1 MPSFDIKSEIDKHE
15 LTNAVDQA
23 NRVLKNRFDF
33 KDANAEFKLND
44 DSIILTAN
52 EDFHI
57 KQMSNI
63 LKEAITK
70 RNLDVRVLKP
80 ENIEVANNTAR
91 QTVTL
96 QEGID
101 RELAKNITTLIK
113 KSKLR
118 VQSAIQGETIRITG
132 KKRDDLQDAIQH
144 IKDQKYTTPLQFDN
158 FRD

>member
-15 LTNAVDQA
+15 LTNSIDQA

-33 KDANAEFKLND
+33 KDANAEFKID
-44 DSIILTAN
+44 SDSIILMAK

-57 KQMSNI
+57 KQMLGV

-70 RNLDVRVLKP
+70 RNIDVRVLKP
-80 ENIEVANNTAR
+80 GNIEISNNTAR
-91 QTVTL
+91 QIVAL

-101 RELAKNITTLIK
+101 RDLAKGITALIK
-113 KSKLR
+113 KSKLK
-118 VQSAIQGETIRITG
+118 VQSAIQGESVRVSG
-132 KKRDDLQDAIQH
+132 KKRDDLQDAIQA
-144 IKDQKYTTPLQFDN
+144 IKDQKYSIPLQFDN

>member
-15 LTNAVDQA
+15 LTNAIDQA

-33 KDANAEFKLND
+33 KDANAEFKLNS
-44 DSIILTAN
+44 DSITLTAK

-57 KQMSNI
+57 KQMLGV

-70 RNLDVRVLKP
+70 RNIDVRVLKP
-80 ENIEVANNTAR
+80 ENIEISNNTAR
-91 QTVTL
+91 QIVAL

-101 RELAKNITTLIK
+101 RDLAKSITNLIK
-113 KSKLR
+113 KSKLK
-118 VQSAIQGETIRITG
+118 VQSAIQGESVRVTG
-132 KKRDDLQDAIQH
+132 KKRDDLQDAIQA
-144 IKDQKYTTPLQFDN
+144 IKDQKYSLPLQFDN

>member
-113 KSKLR
+113 KSKLK
-118 VQSAIQGETIRITG
+118 VQSAIQGSTIRITG

>member
-15 LTNAVDQA
+15 LTNSIDQA

-33 KDANAEFKLND
+33 KDANAEFKLNS
-44 DSIILTAN
+44 DSITLTAK

-57 KQMSNI
+57 KQMLGV

-70 RNLDVRVLKP
+70 RNIDVRVLKP
-80 ENIEVANNTAR
+80 ENIEISNNTAR
-91 QTVTL
+91 QIVAL

-101 RELAKNITTLIK
+101 RDLAKSITNLIK
-113 KSKLR
+113 KSKLK
-118 VQSAIQGETIRITG
+118 VQSAIQGESVRVTG
-132 KKRDDLQDAIQH
+132 KKRDDLQDAIQA
-144 IKDQKYTTPLQFDN
+144 IKNQKYSLPLQFDN

>member
-15 LTNAVDQA
+15 LTNSIDQA

-33 KDANAEFKLND
+33 KDANAEFKLNS
-44 DSIILTAN
+44 DSITLTAK

-57 KQMSNI
+57 KQMLGV

-70 RNLDVRVLKP
+70 RNIDVRVLKP
-80 ENIEVANNTAR
+80 ENIEISNNIAR
-91 QTVTL
+91 QIVAL

-101 RELAKNITTLIK
+101 RDLAKSITALIK
-113 KSKLR
+113 KSKLK
-118 VQSAIQGETIRITG
+118 VQSAIQGESVRVTG
-132 KKRDDLQDAIQH
+132 KKRDDLQDAIQA
-144 IKDQKYTTPLQFDN
+144 IKNQKYSLPLQFDN

>member
-44 DSIILTAN
+44 NSIILTAN

-57 KQMSNI
+57 KQMSNV

>member
-15 LTNAVDQA
+15 LTNSIDQA

-33 KDANAEFKLND
+33 KDANAEFKLNS
-44 DSIILTAN
+44 DSITLTAK

-57 KQMSNI
+57 KQMLGV

-70 RNLDVRVLKP
+70 RNIDVRVLKP
-80 ENIEVANNTAR
+80 ENIEISNNTAR
-91 QTVTL
+91 QIVAL

-101 RELAKNITTLIK
+101 RDLAKSITALIK
-113 KSKLR
+113 KSKLK
-118 VQSAIQGETIRITG
+118 VQSAIQGESVRVTG
-132 KKRDDLQDAIQH
+132 KKRDDLQDAIQA
-144 IKDQKYTTPLQFDN
+144 IKDQKYSLPLQFDN

>member
-15 LTNAVDQA
+15 LTNVVDQA

-44 DSIILTAN
+44 DSILLTAK

-57 KQMSNI
+57 KQMATV
-63 LKEAITK
+63 LQDAITK
-70 RNLDVRVLKP
+70 RKMDIRILKP
-80 ENIEVANNTAR
+80 GKIEISNNTAR
-91 QTVTL
+91 QTVDL

-113 KSKLR
+113 QSKIK
-118 VQSAIQGETIRITG
+118 VQAAIQGDSIRVSG
-132 KKRDDLQDAIQH
+132 KKRDELQQTIQL
-144 IKDQKYTTPLQFDN
+144 IKDKKYDIPIQFDN

>member
-1 MPSFDIKSEIDKHE
+1 MPSFDVKSEIDKHE

-23 NRVLKNRFDF
+23 NRVLKNRYDF

-44 DSIILTAN
+44 ESIVMTAK
-52 EDFHI
+52 EDFHV
-57 KQMSNI
+57 KQMLTVLS
-63 LKEAITK
+63 EAIAK
-70 RNLDVRVLKP
+70 RNIDIRVLKP

-101 RELAKNITTLIK
+101 RDLAKSITTLIK
-113 KSKLR
+113 KSKLK
-118 VQSAIQGETIRITG
+118 VQSAIQGENIRITG

-144 IKDQKYTTPLQFDN
+144 IKDQKYAIPLQFDN

>member
-15 LTNAVDQA
+15 LTNSIDQA

-33 KDANAEFKLND
+33 KDANAEFKLNG
-44 DSIILTAN
+44 DSITLTAK

-57 KQMSNI
+57 KQMLGV

-70 RNLDVRVLKP
+70 RNIDVRVLKP
-80 ENIEVANNTAR
+80 ENIEISNNTAK
-91 QTVTL
+91 QIVAL

-101 RELAKNITTLIK
+101 RDLAKSITALIK
-113 KSKLR
+113 KSKLK
-118 VQSAIQGETIRITG
+118 VQSAIQGESVRVTG
-132 KKRDDLQDAIQH
+132 KKRDDLQDAIQA
-144 IKDQKYTTPLQFDN
+144 IKDQKYSLPLQFDN

>member
-57 KQMSNI
+57 KQMSNV

-113 KSKLR
+113 KSKLK
-118 VQSAIQGETIRITG
+118 VQSAIQGSTIRITG

>member
-15 LTNAVDQA
+15 LTNSIDQA

-33 KDANAEFKLND
+33 KDANAEFKLNS
-44 DSIILTAN
+44 DSITLTAK

-57 KQMSNI
+57 KQMLGV

-70 RNLDVRVLKP
+70 RNIDVRVLKP
-80 ENIEVANNTAR
+80 ENIEISNNTAK
-91 QTVTL
+91 QIVAL

-101 RELAKNITTLIK
+101 RDLAKSITALIK
-113 KSKLR
+113 KSKLK
-118 VQSAIQGETIRITG
+118 VQSAIQGESVRVTG
-132 KKRDDLQDAIQH
+132 KKRDDLQDAIQA
-144 IKDQKYTTPLQFDN
+144 IKDQKYSLPLQFDN

>member
-57 KQMSNI
+57 KQMSNV

-144 IKDQKYTTPLQFDN
+144 IKDQKFPFPLQFDN

>member
-15 LTNAVDQA
+15 LTNAIDQA

-33 KDANAEFKLND
+33 KDANAEFKID
-44 DSIILTAN
+44 SDSIILTAK

-57 KQMSNI
+57 KQMLGV

-70 RNLDVRVLKP
+70 RNIDVRVLKP
-80 ENIEVANNTAR
+80 GNIEISNNTAR
-91 QTVTL
+91 QIVAL

-101 RELAKNITTLIK
+101 RDLAKSITNLIK
-113 KSKLR
+113 KSKLK
-118 VQSAIQGETIRITG
+118 VQSAIQGESVRVTG
-132 KKRDDLQDAIQH
+132 KKRDDLQDAIQA
-144 IKDQKYTTPLQFDN
+144 IKNQKYSLPLQFDN

>member
-15 LTNAVDQA
+15 LTNVVDQA

-44 DSIILTAN
+44 DSILLTAK

-57 KQMSNI
+57 KQMAPV
-63 LKEAITK
+63 LQEAITK
-70 RNLDVRVLKP
+70 RKMDIRILKP
-80 ENIEVANNTAR
+80 GKVEVANNTAR
-91 QTVTL
+91 QTIDL

-101 RELAKNITTLIK
+101 RELAKNITTFIK
-113 KSKLR
+113 QSKIK
-118 VQSAIQGETIRITG
+118 VQAAIQGDSVRITG
-132 KKRDDLQDAIQH
+132 KKRDELQQTIQLM
-144 IKDQKYTTPLQFDN
+144 KDKKYDVPLQFDN

>member
-15 LTNAVDQA
+15 LTNAIDQA

-33 KDANAEFKLND
+33 KDANAEFKLNS
-44 DSIILTAN
+44 DSITLTAK

-57 KQMSNI
+57 KQMLGV

-70 RNLDVRVLKP
+70 RNIDVRVLKP
-80 ENIEVANNTAR
+80 ENIEISNNIAR
-91 QTVTL
+91 QIVAL

-101 RELAKNITTLIK
+101 RDLAKSITALIK
-113 KSKLR
+113 KSKLK
-118 VQSAIQGETIRITG
+118 VQSAIQGESVRVTG
-132 KKRDDLQDAIQH
+132 KKRDDLQDAIQA
-144 IKDQKYTTPLQFDN
+144 IKDQKYSLPLQFDN

>member
-15 LTNAVDQA
+15 LTNAIDQA

-33 KDANAEFKLND
+33 KDANAEFKLNG
-44 DSIILTAN
+44 DSITLTAK

-57 KQMSNI
+57 KQMLGV

-70 RNLDVRVLKP
+70 RNIDVRVLKP
-80 ENIEVANNTAR
+80 ENIEISNNTAR
-91 QTVTL
+91 QIVAL

-101 RELAKNITTLIK
+101 RDLAKSITALIK
-113 KSKLR
+113 KSKLK
-118 VQSAIQGETIRITG
+118 VQSAIQGESVRVTG
-132 KKRDDLQDAIQH
+132 KKRDDLQDAIQA
-144 IKDQKYTTPLQFDN
+144 IKDQKYSLPLQFDN

>member
-15 LTNAVDQA
+15 LTNVVDQA

-44 DSIILTAN
+44 DSILLTAK

-57 KQMSNI
+57 KQMASVLQDAIAKRKMDIRI
-63 LKEAITK
+63 LKPGK
-70 RNLDVRVLKP
+70 
-80 ENIEVANNTAR
+80 IEVANNTAR
-91 QTVTL
+91 QTVEL

-101 RELAKNITTLIK
+101 RELAKKITTLIK
-113 KSKLR
+113 QSKIKA
-118 VQSAIQGETIRITG
+118 QAAIQGESIRVTG
-132 KKRDDLQDAIQH
+132 KKRDDLQDTIQF
-144 IKDQKYTTPLQFDN
+144 IKDQKYTIPLQFDN